1 MAGQF
6 DNIHPSLSFEKALGI
21 LATPEEDLDL
31 SSDYYMA
38 VCHLLNFPGDRTED
52 ALLNIAS
59 NESDT
64 QAIRLARRK
73 SLEILGRLG
82 CSRALPVLARCLD
95 DSDPYLVENAVWSL
109 LQIGSNDPEVHQRLM
124 DLLVENQSNQRI
136 IIQCL
141 AGLDVQDAV
150 DVIQQCLKS
159 PTDSVRTAAGSAL
172 CRLTGDRGYLDA
184 LEPLLFSVSQ
194 MDRQMVIED
203 LADCGGIE
211 LLDSILKSPVSPV
224 FRLRFVQAVLPP
236 LETSLTAKWNLLD
249 VLDQILTD
257 SPDSLL
263 LRQTL
268 DKEMSTSEY
277 LEGLFSNDFA
287 RCYQCLLYLSGVDGS
302 KLGPLL
308 LQQWNDRAFNDY
320 GAHYFFVR
328 LIGLVSSWPDD
339 MISILEKLLLE
350 AVDNLRPQFSKSRP
364 AALLSLLN
372 LSSKQLS
379 SHFLIDI
386 LESSNSS
393 WQLQYAALMVA
404 EQLPERE
411 QLILHQHLGA
421 EGHLSAA
428 HAYVRKKLSRVLA

>member
-82 CSRALPVLARCLD
+82 CCRALPVLARCLD
-95 DSDPYLVENAVWSL
+95 NSDPYLVENAVWSL
-109 LQIGSNDPEVHQRLM
+109 LQIGSNDPVVHQRLM

-141 AGLDVQDAV
+141 AGLDVQEAV

-203 LADCGGIE
+203 LADCGGI
-211 LLDSILKSPVSPV
+211 SCWTQSS
-224 FRLRFVQAVLPP
+224 
-236 LETSLTAKWNLLD
+236 NLQFL
-249 VLDQILTD
+249 
-257 SPDSLL
+257 
-263 LRQTL
+263 
-268 DKEMSTSEY
+268 
-277 LEGLFSNDFA
+277 LFSACASF
-287 RCYQCLLYLSGVDGS
+287 RQSC
-302 KLGPLL
+302 PL
-308 LQQWNDRAFNDY
+308 WR
-320 GAHYFFVR
+320 
-328 LIGLVSSWPDD
+328 
-339 MISILEKLLLE
+339 
-350 AVDNLRPQFSKSRP
+350 RP
-364 AALLSLLN
+364 
-372 LSSKQLS
+372 
-379 SHFLIDI
+379 
-386 LESSNSS
+386 
-393 WQLQYAALMVA
+393 
-404 EQLPERE
+404 
-411 QLILHQHLGA
+411 
-421 EGHLSAA
+421 
-428 HAYVRKKLSRVLA
+428 

>member
-141 AGLDVQDAV
+141 AGLDVQEAV

-268 DKEMSTSEY
+268 DKEMSISEC

-339 MISILEKLLLE
+339 IISILEKLLLE
-350 AVDNLRPQFSKSRP
+350 AVDNLRPQFGKSRP